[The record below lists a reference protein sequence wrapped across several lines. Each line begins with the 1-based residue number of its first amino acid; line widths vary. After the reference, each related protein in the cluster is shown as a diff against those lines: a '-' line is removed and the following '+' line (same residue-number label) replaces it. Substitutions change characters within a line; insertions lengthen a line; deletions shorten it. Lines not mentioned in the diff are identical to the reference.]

1 MKSLKMVLLFVASL
15 GLLAYGCAKSD
26 DSSGGGST
34 ANTNKYTRSNTPA
47 KSSVSVPASLSA
59 GNSGQRSANAGSSN
73 GIFYSELKNG
83 VGQMKMSVSN
93 ADLNLIMIDAR
104 YDDTEMGTCYNQGAW
119 TLTFSQ
125 EMYNALVAMEED
137 FGGEEGESN
146 SMSSQF
152 KQYIGQT
159 MTPPISYKLVDNL
172 STGGYKYELKVGDG
186 CSGNTVTG
194 SYIDTLRWDDNKT
207 KLQTAFKSE
216 GVDGSFS
223 YDDAKKK
230 STVNINF
237 SMGSDNFTSLMNLAE
252 CSTSQ
257 KEGMSGDCAVFG
269 FTQKYSYTHNSSKET
284 AMIKAKGKADD
295 SGGYGEAS
303 MSFNSSSFGNM
314 KMQYKEKWNSA
325 GSLTYVAFKDN
336 GSSTWQTMSGTA
348 PGSDD
353 AYAESDYDAQGYNVS
368 VKVGS
373 DNFSSSGSYHITLED
388 QSSKPE
394 AIVGYGEIRGSETF
408 WDYWGADNSSTHYLY
423 GADNNSQISGVTITI
438 TPK

>member
-1 MKSLKMVLLFVASL
+1 MVLLFVASL

-34 ANTNKYTRSNTPA
+34 ENTNTNKYTRSNTPA

-59 GNSGQRSANAGSSN
+59 GGANRTANAGSSN
-73 GIFYSELKNG
+73 GIFYSELKMG
-83 VGQMKMSVSN
+83 VEQMKMSVSN

-104 YDDTEMGTCYNQGAW
+104 YDDTTMGTCYNQGEW

-146 SMSSQF
+146 SMSAQF

-186 CSGNTVTG
+186 CTGNTVTG

-223 YDDAKKK
+223 YDDVKKK

-257 KEGMSGDCAVFG
+257 KEGMTGDCAVFG

-325 GSLTYVAFKDN
+325 GTLTYVAFKDN
-336 GSSTWQTMSGTA
+336 GSSTWQPLVSTDSGA
-348 PGSDD
+348 GS
-353 AYAESDYDAQGYNVS
+353 YEESDYDAQGYSVS
-368 VKVGS
+368 VKNSS
-373 DNFSSSGSYHITLED
+373 DNSSFNVNGSYHIALED
-388 QSSKPE
+388 PSSKPE
-394 AIVGYGEIRGSETF
+394 AIIGYGEIRGAESF
-408 WDYWGADNSSTHYLY
+408 WDYWGADTTATHKLY
-423 GADNNSQISGVTITI
+423 GADNNSQISGVTVTV
-438 TPK
+438 TAK

>member
-1 MKSLKMVLLFVASL
+1 M
-15 GLLAYGCAKSD
+15 
-26 DSSGGGST
+26 
-34 ANTNKYTRSNTPA
+34 
-47 KSSVSVPASLSA
+47 
-59 GNSGQRSANAGSSN
+59 
-73 GIFYSELKNG
+73 
-83 VGQMKMSVSN
+83 
-93 ADLNLIMIDAR
+93 
-104 YDDTEMGTCYNQGAW
+104 
-119 TLTFSQ
+119 
-125 EMYNALVAMEED
+125 
-137 FGGEEGESN
+137 
-146 SMSSQF
+146 
-152 KQYIGQT
+152 
-159 MTPPISYKLVDNL
+159 
-172 STGGYKYELKVGDG
+172 
-186 CSGNTVTG
+186 VTG

-223 YDDAKKK
+223 YDDVKKK

-325 GSLTYVAFKDN
+325 GTLTYVAFKDN
-336 GSSTWQTMSGTA
+336 GSSSLQTMSGTE

-353 AYAESDYDAQGYNVS
+353 AYAESDYDAQGYSVS
-368 VKVGS
+368 VKNSS
-373 DNFSSSGSYHITLED
+373 DNSSFNVNGSYHIALED
-388 QSSKPE
+388 PSSKPE
-394 AIVGYGEIRGSETF
+394 AIIGYGEIRGAESF
-408 WDYWGADNSSTHYLY
+408 WDYWGADTTATHKLY
-423 GADNNSQISGVTITI
+423 GADNNSQIAGVTVTA
-438 TPK
+438 K